1 MSFKHICCGPFAV
14 MILLL
19 GGITAVPSQAGLRD
33 HCIGDQTGCCKR
45 CPSCNHCCNLDAE
58 EVDEEKTC
66 FEVESKEICIPR
78 VVFPWQK
85 KTCRSC
91 DSCSGL
97 GCNACVHNG
106 AKVRRICVLKTKKYN
121 CPKCKYTWTPEEN
134 GCDVGCCGTGCD
146 VGSCDT
152 GCDVGANIMIT
163 QPAPQTLQPI
173 TSSNPISQP
182 TSVQQSNR
190 APQAW
195 IPTPSTPSAQP
206 SPKTPPT
213 GLVPVNVR
221 PWVSKPSQRSLW
233 SLPVPTAT
241 TN

>member
-1 MSFKHICCGPFAV
+1 MSLKQICCCPFAL
-14 MILLL
+14 MLLLL
-19 GGITAVPSQAGLRD
+19 GGITLGGITVVPAQAGLRD

-45 CPSCNHCCNLDAE
+45 CPACDYCCNLDAQ

-106 AKVRRICVLKTKKYN
+106 AKVRRICVLKTRKYA
-121 CPKCKYTWTPEEN
+121 CPKCKYTWTPQKD
-134 GCDVGCCGTGCD
+134 GCDVGG
-146 VGSCDT
+146 CDT
-152 GCDVGANIMIT
+152 GCDVGVNGVI
-163 QPAPQTLQPI
+163 APPLPNAPQPI
-173 TSSNPISQP
+173 TSSKAITQPSWSSQQNMASQLSP
-182 TSVQQSNR
+182 VQQ
-190 APQAW
+190 PW
-195 IPTPSTPSAQP
+195 IPTQAVPSVQPQLATPSN
-206 SPKTPPT
+206 

-221 PWVSKPSQRSLW
+221 PWASQPSHRSVW
-233 SLPVPTAT
+233 PVPLPTA
-241 TN
+241 N

>member
-1 MSFKHICCGPFAV
+1 MSFKQICCGPFAV
-14 MILLL
+14 LILLV

-85 KTCRSC
+85 KSCRSC

-134 GCDVGCCGTGCD
+134 GCDVGCCDAACD
-146 VGSCDT
+146 DAVNVVTMPS
-152 GCDVGANIMIT
+152 VSK
-163 QPAPQTLQPI
+163 TLQPI
-173 TSSNPISQP
+173 TSSNPTTQPTWVAQPNLAVPTRIPSPSAQSVQPSLRTPLNGLVP
-182 TSVQQSNR
+182 TSVR
-190 APQAW
+190 PW
-195 IPTPSTPSAQP
+195 IPRTD
-206 SPKTPPT
+206 
-213 GLVPVNVR
+213 
-221 PWVSKPSQRSLW
+221 QRSVRSVPL
-233 SLPVPTAT
+233 PTAT